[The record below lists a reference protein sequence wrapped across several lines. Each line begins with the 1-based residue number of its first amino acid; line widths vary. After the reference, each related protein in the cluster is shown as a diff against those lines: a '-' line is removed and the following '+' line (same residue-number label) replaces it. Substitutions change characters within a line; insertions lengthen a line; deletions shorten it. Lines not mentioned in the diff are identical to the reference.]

1 MFPANCEAWKF
12 MSKSECSFSGEFNV
26 YSQQNF
32 ENENKF
38 QVTVDILALHCK
50 IYKV

>member
-1 MFPANCEAWKF
+1 

-26 YSQQNF
+26 YLKQNF

-38 QVTVDILALHCK
+38 QVTVDILVYIVKLISFKNK
-50 IYKV
+50 I